1 MKARRCAFAFLL
13 LTAACCTARG
23 QDIRVGVYTLRP
35 PAEMTIRAADG
46 MLHWRTCAT
55 CADSTGD
62 VLTLRAA
69 GSQIILGAAGQ
80 TPELILSGRYRLEA
94 ADLQPVNAHFPL
106 RVAARDGHLQVIA
119 TLPLEE
125 YVAAVLTAETADR
138 TQAENRKAMAVAVR
152 TYAVRFRGRH
162 ASEGFDLCDNTHCQ
176 VVSWTTPNPGA
187 VAAAAATKGLLLWYG
202 GAPAETYYHQNCGG
216 TIASASEVWPG
227 TDAPYLRTHAD
238 PYCILPRPQTWES
251 MITVAEIDAALRA
264 AGLDV
269 PRGWTTLE
277 IATRSESGRAAL
289 VRLDGGSPPNVAI
302 SASTFRF
309 AVDRALGWNKIRSDL
324 YSVRA
329 AGDRL
334 VFSGRGTGHG
344 VGLCQDGAEEMAR
357 EGKDYRQ
364 ILSFYYPGTELGA
377 RPAVA
382 WQIRTGDRFELQTLA
397 PERDSAIFPIAAR
410 LLTEDEQAVGWRL
423 PFTVRLQIYP
433 SLDLYRDATGQP
445 GWVAASTRGETIRLQ
460 PLAELRAKDILE
472 STLRHELFHLLIESR
487 AHAGIPMWFREG
499 LVLYLSGKTAGAS
512 PAAAGTSG
520 NMTESQ
526 METIFENSQDRE
538 ELGRA
543 YGAAQ
548 SRVAALVAQYGKDA
562 VLGWLGSGLPAGVS
576 TSSGARPQD

>member
-1 MKARRCAFAFLL
+1 MKARVHAFTFLFL
-13 LTAACCTARG
+13 AVACGTARG

-46 MLHWRTCAT
+46 MLRWRTCAT
-55 CADSTGD
+55 CADSTGEEAE
-62 VLTLRAA
+62 LRAA
-69 GSQIILGAAGQ
+69 GSQIILGEAGQ
-80 TPELILSGRYRLEA
+80 TPELFLAGRYRLEA
-94 ADLQPVNAHFPL
+94 AHLQPISAHFPL
-106 RVAARDGHLQVIA
+106 RVAARDGRLQIIA

-125 YVAAVLTAETADR
+125 YVAAVLTAETGDR
-138 TQAENRKAMAVAVR
+138 TQAENMKALAVAVR

-162 ASEGFDLCDNTHCQ
+162 AAEGFDLCDNTHCQ

-187 VAAAAATKGLLLWYG
+187 VAAAEGTKGMLLWYG

-216 TIASASEVWPG
+216 TTASASEVWPG

-251 MITVAEIDAALRA
+251 TITVAEIDAALRA

-269 PRGWTTLE
+269 PHGWTTLE
-277 IATRSESGRAAL
+277 IATRSESGRATL
-289 VRLDGGSPPNVAI
+289 VRLDGGSPPRVEI

-309 AVDRALGWNKIRSDL
+309 AVDRALGWNQIRSDL

-377 RPAVA
+377 RPSLA

-397 PERDSAIFPIAAR
+397 PDQDSAILPIAER

-423 PFTVRLQIYP
+423 PFTVHLQIYP

-487 AHAGIPMWFREG
+487 ARPGIPIWFREG
-499 LVLYLSGKTAGAS
+499 LVLYLSGASPSAPGAS
-512 PAAAGTSG
+512 GS
-520 NMTESQ
+520 MTESQ
-526 METIFENSQDRE
+526 MESIFENSQDRE

-543 YGAAQ
+543 YAAAQ

-562 VLGWLGSGLPAGVS
+562 VLGWLSSGLPAGVS
-576 TSSGARPQD
+576 ASSGARPQH